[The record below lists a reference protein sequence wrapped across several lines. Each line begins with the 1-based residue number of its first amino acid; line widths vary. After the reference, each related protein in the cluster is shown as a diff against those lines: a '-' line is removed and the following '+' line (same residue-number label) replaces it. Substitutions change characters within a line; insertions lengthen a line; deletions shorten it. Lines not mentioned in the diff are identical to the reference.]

1 MNDKAVDFS
10 AEVSEKH
17 PQLAEEFHFG
27 EEWIPSEHEPYMN
40 SRHLEYFRRK
50 LLSWREELLKESGE
64 NLQRLKEGSTRE
76 IDVLDQGTLETSSN
90 LKLSARDRCL
100 GLISEIDEALERIQ
114 DGSYGY
120 CEDTGE
126 EIGLKRLEARP
137 TARLCLEA
145 QEWRERGKKQK
156 ANWNLAYA

>member
-1 MNDKAVDFS
+1 MNDKAPDFS
-10 AEVSEKH
+10 AEGNEKNL
-17 PQLAEEFHFG
+17 QLAEEFPFG
-27 EEWIPSEHEPYMN
+27 EEWVPSEYEPYMN
-40 SRHLEYFRRK
+40 PRQLEYFRRK
-50 LLSWREELLKESGE
+50 LLSWREQLLKESGE
-64 NLQRLKEGSTRE
+64 SLQYLKEGSMRE

-90 LKLSARDRCL
+90 LKLSTRDRCL
-100 GLISEIDEALERIQ
+100 ELINEIDEALERIQ

-145 QEWRERGKKQK
+145 QEWRERGTRRK
-156 ANWNLAYA
+156 ARWDLAYA

>member
-1 MNDKAVDFS
+1 MNDNAPDFS
-10 AEVSEKH
+10 AEATKQH
-17 PQLAEEFHFG
+17 LQLAEGFYFTEDYV
-27 EEWIPSEHEPYMN
+27 PSEDEPYMN
-40 SRHLEYFRRK
+40 PRQLEYFRRK
-50 LLSWREELLKESGE
+50 LLSWLEQLSKESGE
-64 NLQRLKEGSTRE
+64 SLQNLKEGSIKE

-100 GLISEIDEALERIQ
+100 ELISEIDDALERIQ

-145 QEWRERGKKQK
+145 QEWRERGRRRKGR
-156 ANWNLAYA
+156 WNLAYA